1 MKIYARNYNFVCEPY
16 KPQNQSSNSLLIDVS
31 NSNNI
36 AKIIDID
43 PIIHDDCV
51 YDCGDIIVYDEQY
64 ATKCVLYG
72 KEYIIVGSSDVVATI
87 KEDE

>member
-1 MKIYARNYNFVCEPY
+1 MKIYARNYNVVCEPY
-16 KPQNQSSNSLLIDVS
+16 KPQNQTSNSLLIDIS

-43 PIIHDDCV
+43 PIYDDCA

-64 ATKCVLYG
+64 AIKCVLCG
-72 KEYIIVGSSDVVATI
+72 KEYIIVGTSDIYATI